1 MSRYGNLGSYSTDLG
16 NVQQYDQSKALD
28 NAIAAGLKTAQSLQ
42 RNFKTKADIEAE
54 RRSAIAS
61 QAAIDKIDE
70 GAREGLMIPSDT
82 GAGALNDTRV
92 ALGELVVGKLNAAKK
107 DRDNGVLTAADY
119 SRVAINLEAQVQAY
133 KSAEKIIYSNM
144 ASYNELNDDGTYS
157 RANDTKA
164 SEFYSALSTGRAN
177 LEFSYD
183 KNGKI
188 SFGGTWTDAV
198 GDEQD
203 VNIALEKME
212 QMPQPLE
219 KPKTNAKGQR
229 AADID
234 NLLDTKTS
242 NVFSR
247 LTSRNDSGGR
257 SIYTSQMQSMT
268 DNDTGEVKEWVKQAT
283 KESFDGYFDSLGR
296 GDLRTGLKQYMLDS
310 LDATD
315 DGTTDQNDQQLFGY
329 ASVNDF
335 VNSLDRDGLKAF
347 RKELYDDYAKDMQAE
362 LLQASKDKVEELNNA
377 ELSTAAV
384 VAKDEYNLRNYNQK
398 TNELNNPK
406 GGSKGAESGDELLDE
421 LQRQFNTAS
430 TPEKAT
436 GLSKAQFIGGQ
447 GFDYKKM
454 SRPGEIDFED
464 IEIPTGPIGSSGEQK
479 KIPDPDNVMIK
490 IGSNKALKVA
500 KDDLNTPEGFM
511 RSYLAAKG
519 IPTKP
524 TKTNPKTI
532 EWYMRRL
539 NLTPVKNISDKYG
552 I

>member
-70 GAREGLMIPSDT
+70 GAREGLMLPSDT
-82 GAGALNDTRV
+82 EAGALNDTRI
-92 ALGELVVGKLNAAKK
+92 ALGELVVGKLNSAKI
-107 DRDNGVLTAADY
+107 DRDKGILTAADY
-119 SRVAINLEAQVQAY
+119 SRVAINLEKQVQAY

-144 ASYNELNDDGTYS
+144 ASYNTLNDEGTYS

-188 SFGGTWTDAV
+188 SFGGTWTDAA
-198 GDEQD
+198 GEEQD

-247 LTSRNDSGGR
+247 LTSKDDSSGR
-257 SIYTSQMQSMT
+257 SIYTSRMQSMT

-296 GDLRTGLKQYMLDS
+296 GDLRTGLKQYLLDS
-310 LDATD
+310 LDPTD
-315 DGTTDQNDQQLFGY
+315 DGTTDGNSQQLFGY

-377 ELSTAAV
+377 ELSAAAV

-398 TNELNNPK
+398 TDELKKGAASKSNGKTKANSNELT
-406 GGSKGAESGDELLDE
+406 DIY
-421 LQRQFNTAS
+421 NTILS
-430 TPEKAT
+430 TPIESDLSTDTVLSGSTPYIERIKPV
-436 GLSKAQFIGGQ
+436 LSKYNYYMDVDKDGNFLLGKAGMKDQT
-447 GFDYKKM
+447 KKRKIDP
-454 SRPGEIDFED
+454 SRI
-464 IEIPTGPIGSSGEQK
+464 Q
-479 KIPDPDNVMIK
+479 
-490 IGSNKALKVA
+490 
-500 KDDLNTPEGFM
+500 
-511 RSYLAAKG
+511 
-519 IPTKP
+519 
-524 TKTNPKTI
+524 
-532 EWYMRRL
+532 
-539 NLTPVKNISDKYG
+539 NISLLMEEIAALNNEKWSTPQP
-552 I
+552 IIVK

>member
-70 GAREGLMIPSDT
+70 GAREGLMLPSDT
-82 GAGALNDTRV
+82 EAGALNDTRI
-92 ALGELVVGKLNAAKK
+92 ALGELVVGKLNLAKK
-107 DRDNGVLTAADY
+107 DRDKGILTAADY
-119 SRVAINLEAQVQAY
+119 SRVAINLEKQVQAY

-144 ASYNELNDDGTYS
+144 ASYNTLNDDGTYS

-188 SFGGTWTDAV
+188 SFGGTWTDAM

-247 LTSRNDSGGR
+247 LTSKNDSGGR

-268 DNDTGEVKEWVKQAT
+268 DNDTGEVKEWVNQAT

-329 ASVNDF
+329 TSVNDF

-384 VAKDEYNLRNYNQK
+384 VAKDEYNLKNYNQK
-398 TNELNNPK
+398 TDELDKPK
-406 GGSKGAESGDELLDE
+406 GDGKTSVDTLLNRIQDSINKSIT
-421 LQRQFNTAS
+421 L
-430 TPEKAT
+430 
-436 GLSKAQFIGGQ
+436 GG
-447 GFDYKKM
+447 GVM
-454 SRPGEIDFED
+454 
-464 IEIPTGPIGSSGEQK
+464 GPIERKPTKTFNYKNIADILGVEINNAKIKAPLGDGEKGVQE
-479 KIPDPDNVMIK
+479 
-490 IGSNKALKVA
+490 
-500 KDDLNTPEGFM
+500 KDDLNNFIISGPGLKSMTFPREALNDGEKFV
-511 RSYLAAKG
+511 RNYLAAIG
-519 IPTKP
+519 IPAKSTKNQLSIDDYLDKLDF
-524 TKTNPKTI
+524 TGQ
-532 EWYMRRL
+532 
-539 NLTPVKNISDKYG
+539 NIAEKYN
-552 I
+552 IVSK

>member
-28 NAIAAGLKTAQSLQ
+28 NAIATGLKTAQSLQ

-70 GAREGLMIPSDT
+70 GAREGLMLPSDT
-82 GAGALNDTRV
+82 EAGALNDTRI
-92 ALGELVVGKLNAAKK
+92 ALGELVVGKLNLARI
-107 DRDNGVLTAADY
+107 DRDKGILTAADY
-119 SRVAINLEAQVQAY
+119 SRVAINLEKQVQAY

-144 ASYNELNDDGTYS
+144 ASYNTLNDDGTYS

-188 SFGGTWTDAV
+188 SFGGTWTDAM
-198 GDEQD
+198 GEEQD

-247 LTSRNDSGGR
+247 LTSKNDSAGR
-257 SIYTSQMQSMT
+257 SIYTTQMQSMT
-268 DNDTGEVKEWVKQAT
+268 DNDTGEVKEWVNQAT

-315 DGTTDQNDQQLFGY
+315 DGTTDENSQQLFGY

-335 VNSLDRDGLKAF
+335 VNSLDRDGLNAF

-362 LLQASKDKVEELNNA
+362 LLQASKDKVQELNNA

-398 TNELNNPK
+398 TNELIEGAASKK
-406 GGSKGAESGDELLDE
+406 GGGKGKANSNELTDIY
-421 LQRQFNTAS
+421 NTILS
-430 TPEKAT
+430 TPIESDLSTDTVLSGAT
-436 GLSKAQFIGGQ
+436 PYIERIKPVLSKYNYYMDVDKDGNFLLGKAGMK
-447 GFDYKKM
+447 D
-454 SRPGEIDFED
+454 
-464 IEIPTGPIGSSGEQK
+464 QK
-479 KIPDPDNVMIK
+479 KKRKIDPSRIQ
-490 IGSNKALKVA
+490 
-500 KDDLNTPEGFM
+500 
-511 RSYLAAKG
+511 
-519 IPTKP
+519 
-524 TKTNPKTI
+524 
-532 EWYMRRL
+532 
-539 NLTPVKNISDKYG
+539 NISVLMEEIAALNNEKWSTPQP
-552 I
+552 IIVK

>member
-1 MSRYGNLGSYSTDLG
+1 L
-16 NVQQYDQSKALD
+16 
-28 NAIAAGLKTAQSLQ
+28 AI
-42 RNFKTKADIEAE
+42 
-54 RRSAIAS
+54 
-61 QAAIDKIDE
+61 
-70 GAREGLMIPSDT
+70 
-82 GAGALNDTRV
+82 
-92 ALGELVVGKLNAAKK
+92 
-107 DRDNGVLTAADY
+107 
-119 SRVAINLEAQVQAY
+119 
-133 KSAEKIIYSNM
+133 
-144 ASYNELNDDGTYS
+144 YNELNDDGTYS

-268 DNDTGEVKEWVKQAT
+268 DNETGEVKEWVKQAT

-398 TNELNNPK
+398 TDELNNPK
-406 GGSKGAESGDELLDE
+406 GDGKTTKTDDTLLARAQT
-421 LQRQFNTAS
+421 LINKSS
-430 TPEKAT
+430 TFDDGFLGPVGMAK
-436 GLSKAQFIGGQ
+436 S
-447 GFDYKKM
+447 GFDYKDIIKDTGINIENAKTTITKKGM
-454 SRPGEIDFED
+454 SETTVDPNNFTMNVPG
-464 IEIPTGPIGSSGEQK
+464 GKS
-479 KIPDPDNVMIK
+479 IK
-490 IGSNKALKVA
+490 ISKEDLYDTREFMRNYFAALGIPNKATKSQPSI
-500 KDDLNTPEGFM
+500 DD
-511 RSYLAAKG
+511 YLDALDFTG
-519 IPTKP
+519 Q
-524 TKTNPKTI
+524 
-532 EWYMRRL
+532 
-539 NLTPVKNISDKYG
+539 NLAEKYNIGVKE
-552 I
+552 